1 MGNVSVQ
8 LVTVQWDKRVI
19 KMLYLQSEQ
28 HCMNVENDTEI
39 ACQTGYKQGRK

>member
-19 KMLYLQSEQ
+19 KMLYLQKEQ
-28 HCMNVENDTEI
+28 HCMNVEMI
-39 ACQTGYKQGRK
+39 QRLHAKHV